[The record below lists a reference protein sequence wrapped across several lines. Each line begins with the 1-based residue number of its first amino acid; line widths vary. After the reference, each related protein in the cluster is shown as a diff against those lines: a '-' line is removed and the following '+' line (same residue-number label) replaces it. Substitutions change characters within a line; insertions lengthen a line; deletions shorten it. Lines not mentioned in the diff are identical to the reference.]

1 MVTFLPCFEMHGILR
16 FVLRL
21 KNTTEPFSEPIA
33 RTGWVMD
40 QEMKEALSLLLASS
54 TSWKVR
60 YRMDQIE
67 TTGEAVRIANES
79 LSLSHCS

>member
-1 MVTFLPCFEMHGILR
+1 
-16 FVLRL
+16 
-21 KNTTEPFSEPIA
+21 
-33 RTGWVMD
+33 VMD